1 MRFRNGELE
10 QAVRS
15 VFLTKLA
22 ITVPAN
28 DVDLLAAGIVDSVTL
43 VELVLALETQL
54 GVSLPFESLEIDDF
68 RTVQRIVT
76 LVERST
82 VGGP

>member
-1 MRFRNGELE
+1 MVFHNGALE

-15 VFLTKLA
+15 VFLTRLA
-22 ITVPAN
+22 VTVPAS

-68 RTVQRIVT
+68 RTVQRIVS
-76 LVERST
+76 LVERAM